1 MLKRLFGARAAAP
14 DSAEACFR
22 LGSEL
27 AQSGQLDQAIKLL
40 QRATELAPHGAGAFH
55 NLGSAYRDRGDA
67 PAALDA
73 YRKAAQLDPSFADA
87 HYGVGLMLMG
97 ERRYEEALA
106 SLLRAIKLNPRLAE
120 ARFQAG
126 NARMGLG
133 DWQGALAELKAAI
146 DARPDY
152 AEARWAR
159 AMSQLPAVYGFG
171 TDPAER
177 RRAFAA
183 QLDALCQWFAA
194 TRRPDAYLAVGV
206 HQPFYLAY
214 QETSNREL
222 LAQYGALCAGL
233 MGAWQSQAGLAPPAP
248 RQAGKTRGKIRGK
261 PRIGIVSAHVHD
273 HSVWTALVRGWVE
286 RLTAANHLHIFH
298 LGATQDAETGLARRR
313 AARFDAGPR
322 PFDAWARAIHG
333 AQLDLVLYPEIGMDA
348 TTAKLASLR
357 LAPVQ
362 AASWGHPETSGLPTI
377 DYYLSAQALEPADAQ
392 ANYTEKLVALP
403 NLGCWLVPG
412 KEELDKP
419 AKLELQSD
427 EVLLLCP
434 GNAFKYA
441 PQHDRLLAA
450 IALRVPRSR
459 LVFFRTRPEPL
470 AEKLRERLRESFRRA
485 GADFERQVTFLP
497 WQSRPS
503 FRALLKRADLYL
515 DTIGFS
521 GFNTAVQA
529 VEGGLPIVAREG
541 RFLRGRLASGVLRHL
556 GLDELVAPSDE
567 AYVELAAALAA
578 DRERCRA
585 LRQRI
590 EAGRERLYRDAQPL
604 EALQRFIESVAS

>member
-1 MLKRLFGARAAAP
+1 MLKRLFGAKAAAP
-14 DSAEACFR
+14 DSAEGCFR

-27 AQSGQLDQAIKLL
+27 AQRGQLDQAITLL
-40 QRATELAPHGAGAFH
+40 RRAVELAPQGAPAYH
-55 NLGSAYRDRGDA
+55 NLASAYRDRGDA
-67 PAALDA
+67 PAALAA
-73 YRKAAQLDPSFADA
+73 YREAARLDPRFAEA

-97 ERRYEEALA
+97 ERRYEEALD
-106 SLLRAIKLNPRLAE
+106 SLRRAIELNARFAE
-120 ARFQAG
+120 ARLQAG
-126 NARMGLG
+126 NAHMGLG
-133 DWQGALAELKAAI
+133 DWQAALAEFKAAI

-177 RRAFAA
+177 RHAFAA
-183 QLDALCQWFAA
+183 QLEALCKWFAA
-194 TRRPDAYLAVGV
+194 ARRPDAYLAVGV
-206 HQPFYLAY
+206 HQPFYVAY
-214 QETSNREL
+214 QEASNREL
-222 LAQYGALCAGL
+222 LAKYGTLCAGL
-233 MGAWQSQAGLAPPAP
+233 MGAWQSHAGLPPPA
-248 RQAGKTRGKIRGK
+248 RREAGKARGK

-286 RLTAANHLHIFH
+286 RLAVANDLHVFH
-298 LGATQDAETGLARRR
+298 LGRTQDAETELARRR
-313 AARFDAGPR
+313 AARFDAGLR

-348 TTAKLASLR
+348 TTAKLASMR

-362 AASWGHPETSGLPTI
+362 AASWGHPETSGLPTM
-377 DYYLSAQALEPADAQ
+377 DYYISAQALEPADAP

-403 NLGCWLVPG
+403 NLGCWLLPG
-412 KEELDKP
+412 KEESDKP
-419 AKLELQSD
+419 PKLDLQPD

-450 IALRVPRSR
+450 IAQRVPRSR
-459 LVFFRTRPEPL
+459 LVFFRTRPEAL

-485 GADFERQVTFLP
+485 GVDFERQVIFLP
-497 WQSRPS
+497 WQSRGS

-529 VEGGLPIVAREG
+529 LECGLPIVAREG
-541 RFLRGRLASGVLRHL
+541 RFLRARLASGVLRHL

-567 AYVELAAALAA
+567 AYVELAATLAA
-578 DRERCRA
+578 DRERRLA
-585 LRQRI
+585 LRKRI
-590 EAGRERLYRDAQPL
+590 EAGRQRLYRDAEPL
-604 EALQRFIESVAS
+604 DALQRFIETVVA

>member
-1 MLKRLFGARAAAP
+1 MLKRLFGAKAAAP
-14 DSAEACFR
+14 DSAEGCFR

-27 AQSGQLDQAIKLL
+27 AQSGQLDQAIALL
-40 QRATELAPHGAGAFH
+40 RRAVELAPHGAAYH
-55 NLGSAYRDRGDA
+55 NLASAYRDRGDA
-67 PAALDA
+67 PAALAA
-73 YRKAAQLDPSFADA
+73 YREAARLDPRLAEA

-106 SLLRAIKLNPRLAE
+106 SLRRACELNPRFAE
-120 ARFQAG
+120 ARLQAG

-133 DWQGALAELKAAI
+133 DWQAALAELKAAI

-159 AMSQLPAVYGFG
+159 AMSQLPAVYGAG

-183 QLDALCQWFAA
+183 QLDALCKWFAG

-222 LAQYGALCAGL
+222 LAKYGALCAGL
-233 MGAWQSQAGLAPPAP
+233 MGAWQSQAGLVPPAP
-248 RQAGKTRGKIRGK
+248 RQGAKRRSK

-286 RLTAANHLHIFH
+286 RLAAANDLHIFH
-298 LGATQDAETGLARRR
+298 LGATQDAETALARRR
-313 AARFDAGPR
+313 AARFDTGPR

-333 AQLDLVLYPEIGMDA
+333 AQLDVLLYPEIGMDA
-348 TTAKLASLR
+348 TTAKLASMR

-362 AASWGHPETSGLPTI
+362 AASWGHPETTGLPTI

-419 AKLELQSD
+419 PKLDLQSD
-427 EVLLLCP
+427 AVLLLCP

-470 AEKLRERLRESFRRA
+470 AEKLHERLRESFRRA
-485 GADFERQVTFLP
+485 GADFERQVLFLP
-497 WQSRPS
+497 WQSRAS

-515 DTIGFS
+515 DTVGFS

-529 VEGGLPIVAREG
+529 LEAGLPIVAREG
-541 RFLRGRLASGVLRHL
+541 RFLRGRLGSGVLRHL
-556 GLDELVAPSDE
+556 GLDELVAPADE
-567 AYVELAAALAA
+567 AYVELAATLAA
-578 DRERCRA
+578 DRERREA
-585 LRQRI
+585 LRERI
-590 EAGRERLYRDAQPL
+590 EAGRQRLYRDAEPL

>member
-1 MLKRLFGARAAAP
+1 
-14 DSAEACFR
+14 
-22 LGSEL
+22 
-27 AQSGQLDQAIKLL
+27 ITLL
-40 QRATELAPHGAGAFH
+40 RRATELAPHGAGAYH

-67 PAALDA
+67 AAALGA
-73 YRKAAQLDPSFADA
+73 YRKAAQLDPNFAEA

-97 ERRYEEALA
+97 ERRYEDALA
-106 SLLRAIKLNPRLAE
+106 SLRRASELNPRLAE
-120 ARFQAG
+120 ARFEAG
-126 NARMGLG
+126 NAHMGVG
-133 DWQGALAELKAAI
+133 DWQAALGEFKSAI

-159 AMSQLPAVYGFG
+159 AVSQLPAVYASG
-171 TDPAER
+171 TEPAER
-177 RRAFAA
+177 RHAFAA
-183 QLDALCQWFAA
+183 QLDALRKWFAT
-194 TRRPDAYLAVGV
+194 TRRADAYLAVGV

-214 QETSNREL
+214 QEAPNREL
-222 LAQYGALCAGL
+222 LAKYGALCAGQ
-233 MGAWQSQAGLAPPAP
+233 MAVWQSRAGLAVPAR
-248 RQAGKTRGKIRGK
+248 RQAGKRRGK
-261 PRIGIVSAHVHD
+261 PRIGIVSAHVHE

-286 RLTAANHLHIFH
+286 GLAAANDLHIFH
-298 LGATQDAETGLARRR
+298 LGAMQDPETELARRR
-313 AARFDAGPR
+313 ASRFEMGPR
-322 PFDAWARAIHG
+322 PYDAWARAIHE
-333 AQLDLVLYPEIGMDA
+333 AQLDLLLYPEIGMDA
-348 TTAKLASLR
+348 TTVKLASLR

-362 AASWGHPETSGLPTI
+362 AASWGHPETSGLPTM

-412 KEELDKP
+412 KEESGKP
-419 AKLELQSD
+419 PALEVAAD
-427 EVLLLCP
+427 EIVLLCP

-450 IALRVPRSR
+450 IAQRVPRSR
-459 LVFFRTRPEPL
+459 LVFFRSRPEPL

-497 WQSRPS
+497 WQSRAS

-529 VEGGLPIVAREG
+529 LECGLPIVAREG

-567 AYVELAAALAA
+567 AYVELAATLCA
-578 DRERCRA
+578 DRQRRQE
-585 LRQRI
+585 LRRRI
-590 EAGRERLYRDAQPL
+590 EAGRERLHRDREPL
-604 EALQRFIESVAS
+604 DALQRFIETVLS